1 MRYNRKMDGFMEFT
15 FLEFIKYDY
24 LSILLV
30 LGLIVLMLANRRN
43 KMPAVFT
50 LWIMTFI
57 MVLSLFV
64 EFVCKWSENDPSF
77 ADIRY
82 WTTIIKYLI
91 SPTILMMQIMV
102 LVKNKVLRGLLLI
115 PNLISA
121 LAVTVGPYVTGLKV
135 LSFSEEAILE
145 AVDKDVREFVGDAEQ
160 FDDLTMMCVE
170 YYGKPADKMRQDKS

>member
-1 MRYNRKMDGFMEFT
+1 
-15 FLEFIKYDY
+15 
-24 LSILLV
+24 
-30 LGLIVLMLANRRN
+30 
-43 KMPAVFT
+43 
-50 LWIMTFI
+50 
-57 MVLSLFV
+57 
-64 EFVCKWSENDPSF
+64 
-77 ADIRY
+77 
-82 WTTIIKYLI
+82 
-91 SPTILMMQIMV
+91 MMQIMV

-135 LSFSEEAILE
+135 LSFGEEAILE